1 MEAGNC
7 IRVMRCA
14 VFFVQLAVS
23 SLLAGV
29 AFASAEAPR
38 PDIVGQIVSISPS
51 SSGVTVKHKN
61 AATIEADTYQ
71 PLYHDDVVRVTRPG
85 VTTVLEFAGDNNS
98 VTLNNA
104 SGPFRVSATS
114 EELSP
119 SAFRRFLQAWSAVF
133 SPPAPLPEAVSTTP
147 RDLALPQSGADSAG
161 VTAITASPFL
171 PLTQQNVRGRPQDLT
186 VLWIGAPAD
195 VFLKTDTGREIGHAS
210 PMEPGFAVV
219 HCSALEPGR
228 YRIEIGGKLNI
239 PVKAVDADLPE
250 LSDAEFAGQA
260 ADVLEKIPAQKL
272 QALSDLRSLSRHNYL
287 AFAVLRWVRA
297 GQPAH

>member
-38 PDIVGQIVSISPS
+38 PDIVGQIVSISPR

-119 SAFRRFLQAWSAVF
+119 SAFRRFL
-133 SPPAPLPEAVSTTP
+133 
-147 RDLALPQSGADSAG
+147 
-161 VTAITASPFL
+161 

-210 PMEPGFAVV
+210 PI
-219 HCSALEPGR
+219 HR
-228 YRIEIGGKLNI
+228 T
-239 PVKAVDADLPE
+239 
-250 LSDAEFAGQA
+250 
-260 ADVLEKIPAQKL
+260 
-272 QALSDLRSLSRHNYL
+272 
-287 AFAVLRWVRA
+287 VR
-297 GQPAH
+297 